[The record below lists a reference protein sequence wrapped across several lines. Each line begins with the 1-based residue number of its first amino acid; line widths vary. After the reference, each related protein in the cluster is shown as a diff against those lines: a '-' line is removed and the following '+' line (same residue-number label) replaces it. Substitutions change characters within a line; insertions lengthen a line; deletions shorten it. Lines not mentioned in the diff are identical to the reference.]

1 MKGVSDLGRTIP
13 GDCCPR
19 PPCVYTTQVSNRN
32 DNQVKIEIDG
42 SKCCCIPKCPCESE
56 ELVRNGSFEMISAD
70 STQPFAD
77 WRTVNALSNTIV
89 SRVPE
94 NMLPVAYEGIHS
106 AWFITEPSPV
116 VEQHSISLQQNVTVT
131 PGCIYRLSFAENLLT
146 ASDFTP
152 SLTGRVF
159 YTDAGGNE
167 FDLISIPIA
176 KDINP
181 ANFNRGYTFHQKT
194 ADIPVPCDV
203 SSVTVQFDFSVRD
216 DGGTTW
222 LLDGVSL
229 RAVSCA
235 TSCAK
240 DGCAVASNICQPGNL
255 VRNGGFEDLTGFQG
269 TLFQYWRQI
278 PETGDLAF
286 VVNEST
292 IPYEG
297 FFSALFVGN
306 ATPVAES
313 KTVALRQAVPVTPGC
328 RLELSFAENFV
339 QRGEAAGSTP
349 RLIARVYWVNDS
361 NIEFDLIYVAIAKI
375 DEESDVNK
383 GYSFHKKTADIPVP
397 CGVNNVYVEF
407 EFYVTSIGNT
417 QWLVD
422 GVQLR
427 SVPWEPVCCHDFK
440 GVDKHV

>member
-1 MKGVSDLGRTIP
+1 MGREIP

-19 PPCVYTTQVSNRN
+19 PPCVHTTQVNKRI
-32 DNQVKIEIDG
+32 DKQVKIEIG
-42 SKCCCIPKCPCESE
+42 NSKCCCIPKCPCESE
-56 ELVRNGSFEMISAD
+56 ELVRNGSFEMLSVD
-70 STQPFAD
+70 QTQPFAD
-77 WRTVNALSNTIV
+77 WRVINPVSNTVV
-89 SRVPE
+89 SRVPV
-94 NMLPVAYEGIHS
+94 NMVPVAYEGIHS

-216 DGGTTW
+216 DGGTIW

-229 RAVSCA
+229 RAVSCSS
-235 TSCAK
+235 SCSS
-240 DGCAVASNICQPGNL
+240 DGCAAAKDICQPGNL
-255 VRNGGFEDLTGFQG
+255 IRNGGFENIAGLLGFP
-269 TLFQYWRQI
+269 FQYWQQI
-278 PETGDLAF
+278 PETGNQAF
-286 VVNEST
+286 VQPSPD

-297 FFSALFVGN
+297 AFAALFAST
-306 ATPVAES
+306 ATVVAQS
-313 KTVALRQAVPVTPGC
+313 KSVMLRQIVPVTPGC
-328 RLELSFAENFV
+328 RLELSFADNFLD
-339 QRGEAAGSTP
+339 RGESSGSTP

-361 NIEFDLIYVAIAKI
+361 GTEFDLIYVPIAKV
-375 DEESDVNK
+375 DDDSDVNK
-383 GYSFHKKTADIPVP
+383 GYSFHKRTADIPVP
-397 CGVNNVYVEF
+397 CNVSSVYVEF
-407 EFYVTSIGNT
+407 EFSVTNTGST
-417 QWLVD
+417 QWLLD

-427 SVPWEPVCCHDFK
+427 SLPWEPVCCQDFK
-440 GVDKHV
+440 GVAKDA